1 MRETYSA
8 LDGITVV
15 EFAGIGP
22 APFACGVLADL
33 GADVVR
39 IERPSA
45 HGSLPQGMDR
55 IGVRDRLVVR
65 LDLKDPTDADMARTL
80 IASADVLVEGFRPG
94 VAERLGFGPD
104 DLMEGHPGLIFAR
117 LTGWGQRGPYA
128 AMAGHDINYI
138 GLTGV
143 LDAIGG
149 DDPVPPLNLV
159 GDYGGGGMLA
169 AVGILAALVERERTD
184 RGQVLDIAM
193 VDGASTLLGPIRD
206 LLNIGMWRNRRAA
219 NLLDGGAP
227 FYRTY
232 ATSDGGFMAVGA
244 LEEPFYRQLLE
255 GLGIEHDELPDR
267 MDTTQWAPI
276 AAAFAERFASAT
288 RAHWTA
294 VFDGTD
300 ACVTPVLAMHEV
312 GDHPHNAERRLLVT
326 DAAGSVAAPAPRM
339 QHPVSRSRRDVSV
352 SDTLVTLGLSPDQV
366 AGLERGGNARRV

>member
-1 MRETYSA
+1 MRETYAS
-8 LDGITVV
+8 LDGIRVV

-22 APFACGVLADL
+22 APFACGMLADL

-39 IERPSA
+39 IERASS
-45 HGSLPQGMDR
+45 HGALPPGMDR
-55 IGVRDRLVVR
+55 IGVRDRLVMR
-65 LDLKDPTDADMARTL
+65 LDLKVPEDAD
-80 IASADVLVEGFRPG
+80 IAHTIVGRADVLVEGFRPG

-104 DLMEGHPGLIFAR
+104 DLIATHPSLIYAR

-128 AMAGHDINYI
+128 TMAGHDINYI

-143 LDAIGG
+143 LDAIGE
-149 DDPVPPLNLV
+149 DHPVPPLNLV

-169 AVGILAALVERERTD
+169 VVGILAALVERERTHK
-184 RGQVLDIAM
+184 GQVLDIAM

-232 ATSDGGFMAVGA
+232 ATSDGRFMAVGA
-244 LEEPFYRQLLE
+244 LEEPFYRQLLD
-255 GLGIEHDELPDR
+255 GLGIDHGELPDR
-267 MDTTQWAPI
+267 MDPTQWEPI

-288 RAHWTA
+288 QADWTA
-294 VFDGTD
+294 VFDGSD

-312 GDHPHNAERRLLVT
+312 GDHPHNAERHLLVN
-326 DAAGSVAAPAPRM
+326 DPAGSVAAPAPRM
-339 QHPVSRSRRDVSV
+339 QQAMSRSRRDVPV

-366 AGLERGGNARRV
+366 AALERGGNAYRV

>member
-1 MRETYSA
+1 MRETYAA

-15 EFAGIGP
+15 ELAGIGP

-33 GADVVR
+33 GADVIR

-45 HGSLPQGMDR
+45 NGSLPPGMDR
-55 IGVRDRLVVR
+55 IGVRDRLVVT
-65 LDLKDPTDADMARTL
+65 LDLKDPKDAAIARTL
-80 IASADVLVEGFRPG
+80 IGKADVLVEGFRPG

-104 DLMEGHPGLIFAR
+104 DLTDGHPGLIYAR

-143 LDAIGG
+143 LDAIGA

-169 AVGILAALVERERTD
+169 VVGILAALVERERTR

-206 LLNIGMWRNRRAA
+206 LVNIGMWRNRRAA

-227 FYRTY
+227 FYRAY
-232 ATSDGGFMAVGA
+232 ATSDGRFMAVGA
-244 LEEPFYRQLLE
+244 LEEAFYRQLLE
-255 GLGIEHDELPDR
+255 GLGIDHDELPDR
-267 MDTTQWAPI
+267 MDPTQWAPI
-276 AAAFAERFASAT
+276 ATAFAERFASGT
-288 RAHWTA
+288 QAHWTA

-312 GDHPHNAERRLLVT
+312 GDHPHNVERRLIVADGEGT
-326 DAAGSVAAPAPRM
+326 VAASAPRM
-339 QHPVSRSRRDVSV
+339 QQPGPQSRRDAPV
-352 SDTLVTLGLSPDQV
+352 SDTLVTLGLSPDQA
-366 AGLERGGNARRV
+366 AGFEREGNARWV

>member
-1 MRETYSA
+1 MRDVYSA

-33 GADVVR
+33 GADIVR
-39 IERPSA
+39 IERPSDP
-45 HGSLPQGMDR
+45 GSLPQGLDR
-55 IGVRDRLVVR
+55 IGVRDRLAIT
-65 LDLKDPTDADMARTL
+65 LDLKDPADADMAHTL
-80 IASADVLVEGFRPG
+80 IANADVVVEGFRPG

-104 DLMEGHPGLIFAR
+104 DLVEGHPELVYAR

-169 AVGILAALVERERTD
+169 VVGILAALVERERTD

-193 VDGASTLLGPIRD
+193 VDGASALLGPIRD

-255 GLGIEHDELPDR
+255 GLGIDHDEFPDR
-267 MDTTQWAPI
+267 MDATQWAPI
-276 AAAFAERFASAT
+276 SAAFAERFASAT

-312 GDHPHNAERRLLVT
+312 LDHPHNAERRLLV
-326 DAAGSVAAPAPRM
+326 DDVSGSVAAPAPRM
-339 QHPVSRSRRDVSV
+339 QHPVARSRRDVSV

-366 AGLERGGNARRV
+366 AGLERGGNARWV